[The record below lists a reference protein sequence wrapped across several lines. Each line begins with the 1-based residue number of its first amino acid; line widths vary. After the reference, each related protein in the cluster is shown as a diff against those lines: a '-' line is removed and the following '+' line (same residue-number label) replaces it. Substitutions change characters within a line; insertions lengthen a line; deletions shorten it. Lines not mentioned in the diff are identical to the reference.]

1 MKKIFFLIFLFLGTA
16 CSSVELLPST
26 AAELMDEVNKFKGK
40 KVVLI
45 NIWALWCIPCVEE
58 FPMIVDLDKE
68 IKDLEVIFVSADYE
82 EQAESVKAFLKKN
95 SVGPVSYIKKEKDE
109 PFITGIHPKWSGSL
123 PFTVV
128 YAKESG
134 NIVDSW
140 EGSAPESRF
149 RTAIKIAMNS

>member
-1 MKKIFFLIFLFLGTA
+1 M
-16 CSSVELLPST
+16 
-26 AAELMDEVNKFKGK
+26 
-40 KVVLI
+40 
-45 NIWALWCIPCVEE
+45 
-58 FPMIVDLDKE
+58 
-68 IKDLEVIFVSADYE
+68 
-82 EQAESVKAFLKKN
+82 KAFLKQN

-140 EGSAPESRF
+140 EGSEPESRF
-149 RTAIKIAMNS
+149 RTAVKIAMNS